1 MSFCLNSF
9 SPRGRDFPKPLTD
22 LAPILLQQGLQVGEQ
37 SRTLLRVA
45 EAELYAGGNKAG
57 GIAEIMAN
65 AIMDHN
71 VDGVTLG
78 DEESD
83 GVGKLQLPALAGS
96 DTAESAKNRAVQ
108 KVAPRSQ
115 QIRRRIL
122 NRGLFHHAH
131 NLLHPIIVGSRN
143 IKEAIIRHL
152 RRLHLYC
159 KQHRTA
165 MLLTHPNHLT
175 HDDVGRNSAIRKYYR
190 GIVLINI

>member
-1 MSFCLNSF
+1 M
-9 SPRGRDFPKPLTD
+9 
-22 LAPILLQQGLQVGEQ
+22 
-37 SRTLLRVA
+37 A

-108 KVAPRSQ
+108 KVAPRNH
-115 QIRRRIL
+115 QIQRHIL
-122 NRGLFHHAH
+122 NRSLFHHVH
-131 NLLHPIIVGSRN
+131 NLLHPIIVGSLN
-143 IKEAIIRHL
+143 IKDAIIRLL
-152 RRLHLYC
+152 RRLHLYRQ
-159 KQHRTA
+159 QHRTT
-165 MLLTHPNHLT
+165 MLLAHPNHLT
-175 HDDVGRNSAIRKYYR
+175 HGGGGPIDQTGKHDREIVPI
-190 GIVLINI
+190 GI

>member
-1 MSFCLNSF
+1 M
-9 SPRGRDFPKPLTD
+9 
-22 LAPILLQQGLQVGEQ
+22 LLQQDLQVSEQ
-37 SRTLLRVA
+37 SRAVLRVA
-45 EAELYAGGNKAG
+45 EAELEAGGNEAG
-57 GIAEIMAN
+57 WVAKVMADT
-65 AIMDHN
+65 IMDHD
-71 VDGVTLG
+71 VDGVALG

-152 RRLHLYC
+152 RRLHLHRQ
-159 KQHRTA
+159 QHRTA
-165 MLLTHPNHLT
+165 MLLAHPNHLT

>member
-1 MSFCLNSF
+1 MNSF
-9 SPRGRDFPKPLTD
+9 SPRSRDFPKPLTD

-71 VDGVTLG
+71 VDGVPLG
-78 DEESD
+78 EEESD
-83 GVGKLQLPALAGS
+83 GVGKLRLPTLAES
-96 DTAESAKNRAVQ
+96 NTAESAENRAVQ

-115 QIRRRIL
+115 QIRRCIL

-131 NLLHPIIVGSRN
+131 NLLHPIIVGSLH
-143 IKEAIIRHL
+143 IKDAMIRHL
-152 RRLHLYC
+152 RRLHLHRQ
-159 KQHRTA
+159 QHRTA
-165 MLLTHPNHLT
+165 MLLAHPNHLT